1 MRLIRACIL
10 AVALPLLAMPAI
22 AHGQTPRPSQPQ
34 PAQEEFVPL
43 SEIPPEE
50 QIPAFTLVAIAYA
63 AVWVVLLG
71 YVWSLSRR
79 LQSVESDLATLARK
93 Q

>member
-1 MRLIRACIL
+1 MRLIRACLLAAATSLL
-10 AVALPLLAMPAI
+10 AVPALSLA
-22 AHGQTPRPSQPQ
+22 QTPPPK
-34 PAQEEFVPL
+34 PPPGQEEFVPL

-50 QIPAFTLVAIAYA
+50 QIPAFTLVAVAYA
-63 AVWVVLLG
+63 AVWVVLLA

-79 LQSVESDLATLARK
+79 LQSVEADLASLARK